1 VSTKLLLPQDELA
14 KKFYSLRLPGDVAA
28 LLDIEYKQLTYY
40 LYFRKPAK
48 QYEAFYIPKKSGGFR
63 RINAPITPLKIIQKK
78 LNQVLQS
85 VYQPKAPVHSFLA
98 DRSIVTNASLHLKK
112 KYVLNLDLEN
122 FFPSI
127 NFGRVRG
134 LFLSTPYNLPAPVAT
149 ILAQICSVEN
159 ELPQGAPTSPII
171 SNMICSKMD
180 SKLRLLAQKYRCT
193 YSRYADDITFST
205 TVPNFPVGI
214 ARYSS
219 EHPNQIELGE
229 ELLQIIRDNGF
240 EVNTQK
246 TRLQTKY
253 RKQEVTGLTVNEFP
267 NVDRKYVS
275 QIRAMLHAAQKY
287 GIPDAEAEYHKRYL
301 KKHRRPDREPP
312 QFLKVVKGKIDFLG
326 MVRGKENRIYQAFY
340 QQLAELAPDQI
351 KIPIKT
357 KPSVSIVRPLIITEG
372 KTDWQHLKS
381 ALKRLN
387 ELGYPN
393 LPEIDLLEFGDDY
406 PSGDAEILKY
416 CERYAQTFQLR
427 PHIFMFD
434 RDNTNILPKVCSQ
447 GSSYKNWGNNVFSFA
462 IPFPGHRE
470 EGSLISLE
478 FFYKEAD
485 LQKCD
490 PTGRRLFLSSEF
502 NPRSGRHLSMDLNCT
517 DKKYQVADKV
527 AIVDDKVFDANHQ
540 NVALS
545 KSNFAKY
552 ILNREGEFADADFSE
567 FVKIFEVITEIIRNH
582 YTLSLAAKNLP

>member
-1 VSTKLLLPQDELA
+1 
-14 KKFYSLRLPGDVAA
+14 
-28 LLDIEYKQLTYY
+28 
-40 LYFRKPAK
+40 
-48 QYEAFYIPKKSGGFR
+48 
-63 RINAPITPLKIIQKK
+63 
-78 LNQVLQS
+78 
-85 VYQPKAPVHSFLA
+85 
-98 DRSIVTNASLHLKK
+98 
-112 KYVLNLDLEN
+112 
-122 FFPSI
+122 
-127 NFGRVRG
+127 
-134 LFLSTPYNLPAPVAT
+134 
-149 ILAQICSVEN
+149 
-159 ELPQGAPTSPII
+159 
-171 SNMICSKMD
+171 
-180 SKLRLLAQKYRCT
+180 
-193 YSRYADDITFST
+193 
-205 TVPNFPVGI
+205 
-214 ARYSS
+214 
-219 EHPNQIELGE
+219 
-229 ELLQIIRDNGF
+229 
-240 EVNTQK
+240 
-246 TRLQTKY
+246 
-253 RKQEVTGLTVNEFP
+253 
-267 NVDRKYVS
+267 
-275 QIRAMLHAAQKY
+275 
-287 GIPDAEAEYHKRYL
+287 
-301 KKHRRPDREPP
+301 
-312 QFLKVVKGKIDFLG
+312 
-326 MVRGKENRIYQAFY
+326 
-340 QQLAELAPDQI
+340 
-351 KIPIKT
+351 
-357 KPSVSIVRPLIITEG
+357 VSIVRPLIITEG